1 MSAQDNAKIAQTIYE
16 SFNSRDVERGAAQYD
31 GGAEIVNMPMGV
43 AVHGHD
49 GYRQFIH
56 GWTEAF
62 PDGKVEVTHMVAN
75 DNSVVTEFRGRGKHN
90 GPLAGP
96 AGIIPATGRAI
107 DVAFCEVLE
116 IKNGKIVKDRLYF
129 DAATMMGQLG
139 LMPAA

>member
-1 MSAQDNAKIAQTIYE
+1 MSAQDNAKIAQAIYE
-16 SFNSRDVERGAAQYD
+16 SFNSREIERGLAQYASD
-31 GGAEIVNMPMGV
+31 VEIVNMPLGLTL
-43 AVHGHD
+43 HGHD
-49 GYRQFIH
+49 GYRQFIQ
-56 GWTEAF
+56 GWTGAF
-62 PDGKVEVTHMVAN
+62 PDGKVEVTHMVAD
-75 DNSVVTEFRGRGKHN
+75 DNGVVTEFRGRGKHN

-139 LMPAA
+139 LMGQ